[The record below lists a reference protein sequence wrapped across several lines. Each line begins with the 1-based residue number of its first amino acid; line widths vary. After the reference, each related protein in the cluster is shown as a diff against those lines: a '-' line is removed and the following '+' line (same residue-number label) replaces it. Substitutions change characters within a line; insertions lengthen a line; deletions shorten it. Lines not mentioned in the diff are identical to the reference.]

1 MSSYWILFN
10 MMCVAAEQVP
20 PELYKYNHKPLIMC
34 VTALQRLPALLSV
47 AFFPFMCD
55 TTPFVSDLV

>member
-1 MSSYWILFN
+1 

-20 PELYKYNHKPLIMC
+20 PEPYKYNHKPLIMC